1 MKLFRRLKLS
11 AIEAFYGLKHF
22 DKDDYFVIS
31 IGDYVVV
38 PTNYQQ
44 ASDAFLSSDAM
55 IQGTHTDF
63 PMNLDTLREF
73 SMIQHAAKL
82 EHFSRLL
89 ESSMGYQADS
99 QSKYAVELRQTLFA
113 EAESLNQVAKTASE
127 KRTQVLDNKKPLVVL
142 RVPLMNPHTGFCVNV
157 DEKVF
162 PYLDP
167 KELRSIRL
175 PISEDERLNFNYG
188 SVICVH
194 HFRDGNKKLERRLYG
209 LHKLLNKLVVGVAI
223 NPALVSYVVDYISSR
238 VPGYQKAM
246 VVHRY
251 GENAQREKMMKYL
264 RDYDLHVRNVFQS
277 KKPSEDDNTQAWAM
291 TQSVLDK
298 VSKKTS

>member
-22 DKDDYFVIS
+22 HKDDYFVIS

-142 RVPLMNPHTGFCVNV
+142 RVPLMKHDTGYCVEIN
-157 DEKVF
+157 DKVF
-162 PYLDP
+162 PYLDS
-167 KELRSIRL
+167 KDLRSIRL
-175 PISEDERLNFNYG
+175 PISEGELQFNYG
-188 SVICVH
+188 SVICVY

-223 NPALVSYVVDYISSR
+223 NPTLVSYVVDYICNR
-238 VPGYQKAM
+238 VPGYQKAT